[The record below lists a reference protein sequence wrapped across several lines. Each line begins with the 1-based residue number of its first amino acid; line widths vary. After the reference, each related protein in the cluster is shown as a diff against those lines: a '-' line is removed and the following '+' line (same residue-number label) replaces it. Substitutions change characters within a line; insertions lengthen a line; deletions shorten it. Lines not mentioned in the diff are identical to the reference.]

1 MLANWVKLSRAHV
14 LSRFD
19 YSGFARARDGNASGQ
34 SLTSTDGSKG
44 EMIGSDIVMTE
55 IIPRPDRRPCTVP
68 EVGMTDVYFGDLSKI
83 PGDMLDHINEV
94 TRPPHSRRAS

>member
-55 IIPRPDRRPCTVP
+55 IIPRPDRRPCTVGLGCSGAAMF
-68 EVGMTDVYFGDLSKI
+68 VRA
-83 PGDMLDHINEV
+83 V
-94 TRPPHSRRAS
+94 TFTGCQR